1 MTAPESVRHLPEL
14 MEVQATRRDRKVLYH
29 YLADGEETT
38 FADLPV
44 RAARVAGQLAAAGVA
59 PGDHVGVLAEDRA
72 VFSDAFW
79 GLQHLGAVPVPL
91 GIAGRV
97 GSEAWTTVLRDR
109 IERLRIRAVAT
120 DPASATALA
129 PSLPGVPAI
138 GVDASRGNPVPA
150 GPVSDIA
157 FIQPS
162 SGTTGHP
169 KGIVISQAAVLANL
183 RSIGEQWEVDEDDVG
198 LSWLP
203 LFHDMG
209 LIGTVINAL
218 HIGGTLHQW
227 PTESFLRSPGR
238 WIGLLEELGVTIAI
252 APPFALELVARRWR
266 RRGGE
271 ADLSSVRTL
280 LVGAEQIRPSVIE
293 GFAEVFEPLGMRPE
307 VLCPTYGLAEATLA
321 VSAKPLD
328 ARFRT
333 VEDGIH
339 RWTSCGPAVPR
350 VDVRLAPDT
359 NELLVRTPAAMTGYL
374 DDPDATAAAF
384 TTGPDGD
391 VWLRTGDVAQ
401 LVDGEVLI
409 VGRLKE
415 MINRGGQRVAA
426 SDFELA
432 VQGTEG
438 ILPDRVVAFG
448 DVGDDGERVVVLAE
462 SRYKS
467 SKAGEV
473 VLALRSR
480 LADAGLPA
488 DVVELVPAGF
498 IPRTTSGK
506 LRRGAARSIWL
517 ESVAGRS
524 EAHRP
529 AAEGLLPREV
539 SALRVSDER

>member
-1 MTAPESVRHLPEL
+1 VTAPVSVQHLPEL
-14 MEVQATRRDRKVLYH
+14 MEVQATRRDRTVLYH
-29 YLADGEETT
+29 YLSDGEETT

-44 RAARVAGQLAAAGVA
+44 RAARVAGQLAARGVA
-59 PGDHVGVLAEDRA
+59 PGDNVGVLAEDRA
-72 VFSDAFW
+72 VFTDAFW

-109 IERLRIRAVAT
+109 IERLRIRALAT
-120 DPASATALA
+120 DLASATALA
-129 PSLPGVPAI
+129 PSLPGALVI
-138 GVDASRGNPVPA
+138 GVDGSRGNPVPA

-169 KGIVISQAAVLANL
+169 KGIVISQTAVLENL
-183 RSIGEQWEVDEDDVG
+183 RSIGDQWEVDESDIG

-252 APPFALELVARRWR
+252 APPFALELVTRRWR

-271 ADLSSVRTL
+271 ADLSSVRTM

-293 GFAEVFEPLGMRPE
+293 GFAEVFEPLGLRPE
-307 VLCPTYGLAEATLA
+307 VICPTYGLAEATLA
-321 VSAKPLD
+321 VSAKPLTS
-328 ARFRT
+328 RFRT
-333 VEDGIH
+333 VEDGLH

-350 VDVRLAPDT
+350 VDLRLAPDT

-374 DDPDATAAAF
+374 DDPAATAAAF
-384 TTGPDGD
+384 TTGPDGSGPD
-391 VWLRTGDVAQ
+391 GDRWLRTGDVAQ
-401 LVDGEVLI
+401 LVDGEVVI

-448 DVGDDGERVVVLAE
+448 DVGDEGERVVVLAE

-506 LRRGAARSIWL
+506 LRRGAARDRWQ
-517 ESVAGRS
+517 ETVAVRS
-524 EAHRP
+524 EAR
-529 AAEGLLPREV
+529 LPREV
-539 SALRVSDER
+539 SALRVSDEG

>member
-1 MTAPESVRHLPEL
+1 MTAPESVQHLPEL
-14 MEVQATRRDRKVLYH
+14 AEVQATRRDRTVLYH
-29 YLADGEETT
+29 YLSDGEEWT

-44 RAARVAGQLAAAGVA
+44 RAARVAGQLAAMGVA

-72 VFSDAFW
+72 VFTDAFW

-97 GSEAWTTVLRDR
+97 GSEAWTAVLRDR
-109 IERLRIRAVAT
+109 IERLRIRALAT
-120 DPASATALA
+120 DRASAIALG
-129 PSLPGVPAI
+129 PTLPGTPAI
-138 GVDASRGNPVPA
+138 GVDGSRGNPVPA
-150 GPVSDIA
+150 GPVSDVA

-183 RSIGEQWEVDEDDVG
+183 RSIGDQWEVDERDVG

-252 APPFALELVARRWR
+252 APPFALELVTRRWR
-266 RRGGE
+266 RRGGA

-280 LVGAEQIRPSVIE
+280 LVGAEQIRPPVIE
-293 GFAEVFEPLGMRPE
+293 GFAEVFAPHGLRPE
-307 VLCPTYGLAEATLA
+307 VICPTYGLAEATLA
-321 VSAKPLD
+321 VSAKPLHD
-328 ARFRT
+328 PFRT
-333 VEDGIH
+333 VEDGLH
-339 RWTSCGPAVPR
+339 RWTSCGPAVPH
-350 VDVRLAPDT
+350 VEVRLAPDT

-374 DDPDATAAAF
+374 DDPVATAAAF
-384 TTGPDGD
+384 TAGPDGGG
-391 VWLRTGDVAQ
+391 WLRTGDVAQ
-401 LVDGEVLI
+401 LVDGEVVI
-409 VGRLKE
+409 VGRVKE
-415 MINRGGQRVAA
+415 MINRNGQRVAA
-426 SDFELA
+426 ADFELA

-438 ILPDRVVAFG
+438 ILSDRVVAFG
-448 DVGDDGERVVVLAE
+448 DVGDDGERVVLLAE
-462 SRYKS
+462 SRYRS
-467 SKAGEV
+467 AKAGEV
-473 VLALRSR
+473 VLALRRR

-506 LRRGAARSIWL
+506 LRRGAARDRWQ
-517 ESVAGRS
+517 ETVSVRGEPS
-524 EAHRP
+524 
-529 AAEGLLPREV
+529 LPREV
-539 SALRVSDER
+539 SALRVSDEG

>member
-1 MTAPESVRHLPEL
+1 VSGSRHAGVASLVEL
-14 MEVQATRRDRKVLYH
+14 MDVQAGRRDRTPLYH
-29 YLADGEETT
+29 YLATGDEWT

-44 RAARVAGQLAAAGVA
+44 RAARVAGQLGAGGVG

-72 VFSDAFW
+72 VFTDAFF
-79 GLQHLGAVPVPL
+79 GIQHLGAIAVPL
-91 GIAGRV
+91 GIAGKA
-97 GSEAWTTVLRDR
+97 GSDAWSAVLRDR
-109 IERLRIRAVAT
+109 IRRLRI
-120 DPASATALA
+120 TALA
-129 PSLPGVPAI
+129 TDLASAAALGPALPEVRAI
-138 GVDASRGNPVPA
+138 GVDGSNGDPVPA
-150 GPVSDIA
+150 GPVNDIA

-169 KGIVISQAAVLANL
+169 KGILISQTAVLENL
-183 RSIGEQWEVDEDDVG
+183 RSIGDQWELTETDVG

-218 HIGGTLHQW
+218 FIGGTLHQW

-238 WIGLLEELGVTIAI
+238 WLALLEELGVTVAI
-252 APPFALELVARRWR
+252 APPFALELVTRRWR

-271 ADLSSVRTL
+271 ADLSALRTM
-280 LVGAEQIRPSVIE
+280 LVGAEQIRPSVVA
-293 GFAEVFEPLGMRPE
+293 GFAEVFEPHGLKPE
-307 VLCPTYGLAEATLA
+307 VICPTYGLAEATLA
-321 VSAKPLD
+321 VSAKPLT
-328 ARFRT
+328 ARYRT
-333 VEDGIH
+333 VKDGIH
-339 RWTSCGPAVPR
+339 EWTSCGPAVPR

-384 TTGPDGD
+384 TTGPDEGS
-391 VWLRTGDVAQ
+391 WLRTGDVAQ
-401 LVDGEVLI
+401 LVDGEVVI

-415 MINRGGQRVAA
+415 MINRGGQRLAA

-467 SKAGEV
+467 AKAGEV

-480 LADAGLPA
+480 LADAGLPT

-498 IPRTTSGK
+498 LPRTTSGK
-506 LRRGAARSIWL
+506 LRRGAARDRWQETL
-517 ESVAGRS
+517 AVRS
-524 EAHRP
+524 KAR
-529 AAEGLLPREV
+529 LPREV

>member
-1 MTAPESVRHLPEL
+1 VTAPESVQHLPEL

-29 YLADGEETT
+29 YLSDGAETT
-38 FADLPV
+38 FADLPL
-44 RAARVAGQLAAAGVA
+44 RAARVAGLLAAAGVA

-79 GLQHLGAVPVPL
+79 GLQHLGGVPVPL

-97 GSEAWTTVLRDR
+97 GSDAWTTVLRDR
-109 IERLRIRAVAT
+109 IERLRIRALAT
-120 DPASATALA
+120 DLASATALA
-129 PSLPGVPAI
+129 PLLPDTRVV
-138 GVDASRGNPVPA
+138 GVDGSRGNPVPA

-183 RSIGEQWEVDEDDVG
+183 RSIGDQWEVDENDVG

-271 ADLSSVRTL
+271 ADLSSLRTL
-280 LVGAEQIRPSVIE
+280 LVGAEQIRPAVLE
-293 GFAEVFEPLGMRPE
+293 GFAEVFEPLGLKPD

-321 VSAKPLD
+321 VSAKPLPD
-328 ARFRT
+328 RFRT

-339 RWTSCGPAVPR
+339 RWTSCGHAVPN
-350 VDVRLAPDT
+350 VDVRLDPDT

-384 TTGPDGD
+384 TSLSDGGGPDEGG
-391 VWLRTGDVAQ
+391 WLRTGDVAQ
-401 LVDGEVLI
+401 LVDGEVVI

-426 SDFELA
+426 ADFELA

-448 DVGDDGERVVVLAE
+448 DLGDDGERVVLLAE

-467 SKAGEV
+467 ARAGEV

-506 LRRGAARSIWL
+506 LRRGAARDRWQEAVAARG
-517 ESVAGRS
+517 ESS
-524 EAHRP
+524 
-529 AAEGLLPREV
+529 LPRQV
-539 SALRVSDER
+539 PALGVRDER